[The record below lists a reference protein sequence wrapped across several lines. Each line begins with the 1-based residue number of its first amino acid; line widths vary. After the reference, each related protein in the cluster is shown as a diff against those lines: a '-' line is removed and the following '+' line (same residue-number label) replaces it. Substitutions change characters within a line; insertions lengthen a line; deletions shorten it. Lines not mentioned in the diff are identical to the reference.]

1 MGKQVPSLKHF
12 PLLLGDTT
20 CGSQLLAKQI
30 PRPIF
35 LSMFTEVNAGG
46 GEPWI
51 DHSLSCVT
59 GKWVFDLVLCYRNLF
74 RNLLEKSHKP
84 RLVATYGIH

>member
-1 MGKQVPSLKHF
+1 MW
-12 PLLLGDTT
+12 
-20 CGSQLLAKQI
+20 LLAKHI
-30 PRPIF
+30 GWPIF
-35 LSMFTEVNAGG
+35 LSVFTEVNAGWKL
-46 GEPWI
+46 WI
-51 DHSLSCVT
+51 DHSLSWVT